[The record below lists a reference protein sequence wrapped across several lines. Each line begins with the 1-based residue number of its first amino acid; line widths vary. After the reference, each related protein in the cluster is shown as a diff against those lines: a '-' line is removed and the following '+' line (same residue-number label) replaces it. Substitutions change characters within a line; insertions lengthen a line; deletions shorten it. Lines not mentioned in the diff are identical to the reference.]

1 VSLHDLPGTRPTP
14 GAVAAALG
22 YRPARCL
29 GAAWSQPNA
38 RHLRRRTHANFTRK
52 ARRERQPCQSNGAC
66 IRIGKEYSDGGAE
79 RVLARRRR
87 MAVSVSVQ
95 FEAGGQPV
103 SGAGGPITE
112 PILPGFADLGQNSF
126 YEYGARESVPRILD
140 LSGRSA

>member
-1 VSLHDLPGTRPTP
+1 MNGVLGKLQDGEAGRVLVVQRAEVVGIII
-14 GAVAAALG
+14 AAALG

-52 ARRERQPCQSNGAC
+52 TRRERQPCQSNGAC
-66 IRIGKEYSDGGAE
+66 TQIGKEYSDGGAE

-95 FEAGGQPV
+95 FEARGQPV

-112 PILPGFADLGQNSF
+112 PIPPGFADLGQSSF
-126 YEYGARESVPRILD
+126 L
-140 LSGRSA
+140 